1 MKIPLIGGVERGS
14 SRGGG
19 DMESSQGRLVVPSY
33 EWAKMVDLHMVVKM
47 GCFTWGLGGG
57 FAGGLGRALQVGTE
71 RRTTLLPIDR
81 GVILSGALDGGG
93 RMAPIPT
100 L

>member
-1 MKIPLIGGVERGS
+1 MPL
-14 SRGGG
+14 
-19 DMESSQGRLVVPSY
+19 Y

-93 RMAPIPT
+93 RMDS
-100 L
+100 LSHLDKGGLRGVLHRGLVDG